1 VLRKSVE
8 AEETEIIMALTDNCD
23 LYAAVHE
30 DGVNRAIRHIMRQR
44 PSLFNYATAGVA
56 KNRELWCEYVDHT
69 PDVTKYGNPLFTEL
83 PPLPVIGADSPP
95 VTLDFCAQVVD
106 ASIDFHPGKGIA
118 LPPQLNPPLQEQ
130 RFALRFK
137 LCGGVACPTERDL
150 LSIPVF
156 DPKVSHAA
164 GIADIRE
171 KIPPVHIR
179 GRPQC
184 FCLEVFVVGRFVRE
198 FILGQQ
204 RVLAKVEGIEI
215 VDVEPNGLEQNLE
228 CYLRTA
234 VTLVLRQKLAIPLA
248 TFFVELPLFGLGT
261 VSLSPTPNPP
271 IPNNPAVEEDQ
282 LKAFITMST
291 AP

>member
-1 VLRKSVE
+1 
-8 AEETEIIMALTDNCD
+8 MAFTDNCD

-30 DGVNRAIRHIMRQR
+30 DGVNRTIRHIMRQR

-56 KNRELWCEYVDHT
+56 TNRELWCEYVDHM
-69 PDVTKYGNPLFTEL
+69 PDVVKYGNPLFTVL

-95 VTLDFCAQVVD
+95 VTLDFCAQVVE
-106 ASIDFHPGKGIA
+106 AAIDFHPGKGFA
-118 LPPQLNPPLQEQ
+118 LPPQLNPPLAEQ
-130 RFALRFK
+130 SFALRFK
-137 LCGGVACPTERDL
+137 LCGGVACPSERDL
-150 LSIPVF
+150 LGIPVL
-156 DPKVSHAA
+156 DPKAGAHAA

-171 KIPPVHIR
+171 KIPPVHIP
-179 GRPQC
+179 GKPQC

-198 FILGQQ
+198 LILGQQ
-204 RVLAKVEGIEI
+204 RLLAKVDGIEI

-271 IPNNPAVEEDQ
+271 IPHNPAVEEDQ
-282 LKAFITMST
+282 LKAFVTMSA